1 MNIEKNSETL
11 TSFAGK
17 YYRHIAEHDRRFYVV
32 ENGKINY
39 EKDYILCYV
48 NGNTRAKDA
57 ESHCYTVKTQTHC
70 VGEVAKYE
78 KLDEDTTVIHHMFTL

>member
-1 MNIEKNSETL
+1 MNIEKNTETL

-32 ENGKINY
+32 ENGKIAVA
-39 EKDYILCYV
+39 KTKGRLTDL
-48 NGNTRAKDA
+48 NTRAKDA
-57 ESHCYTVKTQTHC
+57 ETHCYTVKTETHC

-78 KLDEDTTVIHHMFTL
+78 KLDEKTKVIHHMFTL

>member
-32 ENGKINY
+32 ENGKINH

-57 ESHCYTVKTQTHC
+57 EDHCYSVKTVTHC

-78 KLDEDTTVIHHMFTL
+78 KLDEKTKVIHHMFTL